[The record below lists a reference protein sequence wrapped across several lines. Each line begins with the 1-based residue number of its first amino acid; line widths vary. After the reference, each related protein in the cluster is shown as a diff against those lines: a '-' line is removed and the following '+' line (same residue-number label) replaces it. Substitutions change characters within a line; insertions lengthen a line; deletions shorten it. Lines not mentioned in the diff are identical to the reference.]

1 MELPQELKKYR
12 RIAQYIAIIF
22 GVNLIFGETLRNW
35 GEWPDWKSY
44 AFDYLFAILL
54 VVLGIGVRYTRYVAL
69 SLMVPIWSLTIF
81 LFTWSFTGHIKH
93 IDEPTYGLI
102 SQVPLTIIIGV
113 LDIVAIAGLM
123 FAIIA
128 IVKTKQ
134 QGNQVVT

>member
-1 MELPQELKKYR
+1 MEVPQELKKYR

>member
-1 MELPQELKKYR
+1 MELPQELKNYR

-22 GVNLIFGETLRNW
+22 GANLIFGETLRNW